1 MSLTTATPLLAL
13 LKEED
18 ASVKSYALESINDVV
33 DEFWSEVS
41 NDLPEIEA
49 LYDDNLFQDR
59 HMAALIASKVYY
71 NLGEYESAV
80 KYALAAEDKFDINEQ
95 SQFVETIV
103 SKSIEMYIKLSTQ
116 RYTAEEN
123 KQPVTIDPKLT
134 SVFEKMMH
142 KCTQAGEFR
151 LALGI
156 ALEAFRLD
164 VVKEILQQRLA
175 EDQEGNSMKLM
186 GYVLTAATTIVLN
199 SKFKNDILRLLFD
212 LLMPLKNAD
221 YFIISKI
228 VVNLNDAALATEL
241 FEKLHNEEKIEV
253 SYQIAFDLVSSA
265 SQQLLENLL
274 QNLTAKEYDAGLLE
288 ILTGIPTCDYYN
300 TFLLNKKNIDISLLN
315 KSKSSLDGKF
325 SLFHTAVSV
334 ANGYM
339 HAGTTDNSFIKANLS
354 WLGKAQNW
362 AKFTATASLG
372 VIHKGNLI
380 DGKKVMAPY
389 LPGSRSSSR
398 FIKGGSLY
406 GLGLIYAGYGRD
418 VVDYLKQHLIEN
430 SGTTGDEDIDVLLHG
445 ASLGIGLA
453 AMGTANNEV
462 YEALKD
468 VLYNDVATSGEA
480 AAFGIGLTLLGTG
493 DKNAINDLFTY
504 AQETSHGNI
513 TRGLAMSLALIN
525 YGRQEQADSLIDKML
540 ANEEGLIRYGGAFTI
555 ALAYVGTGNNKVV
568 KKLLHVAVSDSND
581 DVRRAAVTALGFVL
595 LRDYTTVPRIVQLL
609 AESHNAHDR
618 CGAAFALGIAC
629 AGKGLQSAIDV
640 LEPMTKDPADFVR
653 QAAMISLSLVMVQ
666 QTEKMNPKVAT
677 INANLLSVITNKHQ
691 EGLAKYGACVAL
703 GIMNAGGR
711 NVTIQLENAETGT
724 LDTKS
729 VVGLAMFT
737 QFWYWF
743 PLSHFL
749 SLSFTPTTIVG
760 VRGSDLNIP
769 KFDMN
774 CYSREEIFAYPKM
787 YEESAGKEVEKV
799 ATAIL
804 STTARAKARAKKTKK
819 EKDATTTV
827 TSATSASATSATSTD
842 EDKKKKGKDSKKED
856 AKKEVEGSET
866 EDFNKN
872 RYSSKPYKVEN
883 MSRILPQQ
891 LRYIQ
896 FIKDERFTPVRKFKG
911 TNGVIVLKDNNPEE
925 PASIIETVRQAKDV
939 NAPLPTPFKVTQE
952 LEFEKI

>member
-1 MSLTTATPLLAL
+1 MSLTTAAPLLAL
-13 LKEED
+13 LKEKD
-18 ASVKSYALESINDVV
+18 AEVKAYALQSINEGV
-33 DEFWSEVS
+33 DQFWSEVS

-49 LYDDNLFQDR
+49 LYDDNGFQDR
-59 HMAALIASKVYY
+59 KMAALIASKVYY

-80 KYALAAEDKFDINEQ
+80 KYALAAEEKFDIDEKTQ
-95 SQFVETIV
+95 YVETIV
-103 SKSIEMYIKLSTQ
+103 SKSIEMYIKLATEI
-116 RYTAEEN
+116 YN
-123 KQPVTIDPKLT
+123 KSGEQVNLDPKLT
-134 SVFEKMMH
+134 IVFEKMMT
-142 KCTQAGEFR
+142 KCTQANEYK

-164 VVKEILQQRLA
+164 VVKSILQERLG
-175 EDQEGNSMKLM
+175 EDQEGGSMKLM
-186 GYVLTAATTIVLN
+186 SYVLTAATTTVFN
-199 SKFKNDILRLLFD
+199 SKFKDEILRLLFD

-221 YFIISKI
+221 YFITSKV
-228 VVNLNDAALATEL
+228 VVNLNDPELATQL
-241 FEKLHNEEKIEV
+241 FEKLHDEEQIEV

-265 SQQLLENLL
+265 SQHLLEKLHHNLS
-274 QNLTAKEYDAGLLE
+274 ERSYDSGLLE

-334 ANGYM
+334 SNGYM

-362 AKFTATASLG
+362 AKFSATASLG

-406 GLGLIYAGYGRD
+406 GLGLIYAGFGRD
-418 VVDYLKQHLIEN
+418 IVDYLKTHLIEN
-430 SGTTGDEDIDVLLHG
+430 SGTTGDEDVDVLLHG
-445 ASLGIGLA
+445 ASLGVGLA

-493 DKNAINDLFTY
+493 DETAINDLFTY

-513 TRGLAMSLALIN
+513 TRGLSMALALIN
-525 YGRQEQADSLIDKML
+525 YGRQEQADELIDKML
-540 ANEEGLIRYGGAFTI
+540 ASENSLIRYGGAFSI

-568 KKLLHVAVSDSND
+568 KKLLHLAVSDSND

-609 AESHNAHDR
+609 AESHNTHDR

-629 AGKGLQSAIDV
+629 AGKGLQAAIDV

-653 QAAMISLSLVMVQ
+653 QAAMISLSLVMIQ
-666 QTEKMNPKVAT
+666 QTEKMNPKVAS
-677 INANLLSVITNKHQ
+677 INSHFLSVITNKHQ
-691 EGLAKYGACVAL
+691 EGLAKFGACVAL

-743 PLSHFL
+743 PMAHFL

-774 CYSREEIFAYPKM
+774 CYAREDVFSYPKM
-787 YEESAGKEVEKV
+787 FEESADKEVEKV

-819 EKDATTTV
+819 EKDTNE
-827 TSATSASATSATSTD
+827 D
-842 EDKKKKGKDSKKED
+842 DKKKKEKDLKKEETKKDD
-856 AKKEVEGSET
+856 AKKESEAE

-872 RYSSKPYKVEN
+872 RYSSKPYKIEN
-883 MSRILPQQ
+883 MSRVLPQQ
-891 LRYIQ
+891 LKYVQ
-896 FIKDERFTPVRKFKG
+896 FIKEERFTPVRKFKG
-911 TNGVIVLKDNNPEE
+911 TNGVVVLKDNKPSE
-925 PASIIETVRQAKDV
+925 PASIIETVRQSKDV
-939 NAPLPTPFKVTQE
+939 NAPLPTPFKVTEE
-952 LEFEKI
+952 LDFEKI